1 MGIRGLQGIAVGALC
16 ALFAASATAEIY
28 QWTDASGKIH
38 YTQDLSQVPA
48 AKRPAARARAGAA
61 ASKTSPV
68 QTYSAPAAPGR
79 SRSRA
84 RTRRRS
90 TGTLRI
96 PFQRQGTLMRVDVK
110 LNDRVTAPFLV
121 DTGASGVSIPYAV
134 ARELGLHIGPDTKR
148 VNVHTANGVV
158 SQPVVMLDRVEVG
171 DAVVEGLEANVSGS
185 MSIGLL
191 GGTFFNNFV
200 YQVDSA
206 ARVISLVP
214 NEGVRGGLSA
224 SQWAERFHYLRRLLG
239 DLDRH
244 LSTGQILRKSRVREL
259 EDRREDLV
267 AQLDELELRADR
279 AQVPHKWRQ

>member
-1 MGIRGLQGIAVGALC
+1 MGIPGLQGIAVGALC

-48 AKRPAARARAGAA
+48 AKRPAARAGAA
-61 ASKTSPV
+61 VRKTSRV
-68 QTYSAPAAPGR
+68 QTYSTPAAPA
-79 SRSRA
+79 RA
-84 RTRRRS
+84 RRRRS
-90 TGTLRI
+90 TGTLHI

-158 SQPVVMLDRVEVG
+158 SQPVVMLDRIEVG
-171 DAVVEGLEANVSGS
+171 DAMVEGLEANVSGS

-200 YQVDSA
+200 YQVDAA
-206 ARVISLVP
+206 ARVITLVP

-224 SQWAERFHYLRRLLG
+224 SQWADRFHYLHGLLG

-279 AQVPHKWRQ
+279 AQVPQKWRQ